1 MAVFREILFRASKKP
16 TIPLPFGAR
25 SVGHYC
31 IDIPHREDSK
41 TKNFVQVFWG
51 IRGQGFFL
59 LDGTEFL
66 LDPGQVFIYYPGDRH
81 ILGAVSPEWEYR
93 WLTLDG
99 GMNVDIVESFGLKR
113 GLRKRPEGCP
123 EELFIQLT
131 ASLRDITPN
140 GERRAAAVAFS
151 ILTYIC
157 GMSPVIRREES
168 AVFELKEQIEK
179 HFTESAFSVSE
190 TSKKLGQNRSS
201 LSRRFKNEIGMAPQ
215 EYLTLLKM
223 QKAMGLLRETDLH
236 VSEVADQ
243 VGYTDP
249 NYFGRM
255 FKEQTGMR
263 PSEFRQQ

>member
-1 MAVFREILFRASKKP
+1 MAIFREILFRAAKKP
-16 TIPLPFGAR
+16 TVPLPFGAR

-41 TKNFVQVFWG
+41 RKDFVQVFWG
-51 IRGQGFFL
+51 IAGQGYFV
-59 LDGTEFL
+59 LDTKEVL
-66 LDPGQVFIYYPGDRH
+66 LDPGQVFIYFPGDRH

-93 WLTLDG
+93 WFTLDG
-99 GMNVDIVESFGLKR
+99 EMNTDIVSSFGLKR
-113 GLRKRPEGCP
+113 GLRKRAGACP
-123 EELFIQLT
+123 DELFIQLT

-151 ILTYIC
+151 ILTHIC
-157 GMSPVIRREES
+157 GMSPVIKREES

-179 HFTESAFSVSE
+179 HFTEPGFSVIE

-201 LSRRFKNEIGMAPQ
+201 LSRRFKTEMGMAPQ
-215 EYLTLLKM
+215 DYLTLLKM

-236 VSEVADQ
+236 VCEVADQ

-249 NYFGRM
+249 NYFGRI
-255 FKEQTGMR
+255 FRQQTGMK
-263 PSEFRQQ
+263 PTEFRAQ